1 MFVNVF
7 FLIALERAEAIARQA
22 DIVAAFTLDVLKGT
36 TRAFDSCKSIDG
48 LINYLERFFGLLFKN
63 ATEFSDTLPKNE
75 NKKINYCIFSLPIL
89 HVFIV

>member
-7 FLIALERAEAIARQA
+7 CLIALERAEAIARQA

-48 LINYLERFFGLLFKN
+48 LINYLERFFGLLFKKGN
-63 ATEFSDTLPKNE
+63 R
-75 NKKINYCIFSLPIL
+75 
-89 HVFIV
+89 VFRYTS

>member
-48 LINYLERFFGLLFKN
+48 LINFL
-63 ATEFSDTLPKNE
+63 
-75 NKKINYCIFSLPIL
+75 
-89 HVFIV
+89 